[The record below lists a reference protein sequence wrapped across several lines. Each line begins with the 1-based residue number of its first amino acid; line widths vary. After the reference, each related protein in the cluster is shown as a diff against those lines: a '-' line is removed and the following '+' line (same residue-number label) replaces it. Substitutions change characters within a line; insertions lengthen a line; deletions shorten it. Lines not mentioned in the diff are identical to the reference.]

1 MFFRASRF
9 LLLCAV
15 SGVAIPLN
23 AETDPISPPSR
34 RGLPLQW
41 PAPIPVDRVGP
52 IDWSIL
58 PPPSV
63 TYPSHYPPPRQPSTK
78 PNSNLKQTATTS
90 NSSTSDG
97 DDDDELWA
105 LYSRVDWRNRTFP
118 VSSSSTKR
126 DTSHYQNF
134 ITTPQNQGRCASCW
148 AFAATALIEAQVRIE
163 HGIWSKRSESDIHD
177 GVGASCESVGN
188 IHETLAWMAGNWD
201 DIYRPGVNDNIT
213 LSEEERRAK
222 AVGVAD
228 WACDPYEDTNHGY
241 EHCSDRAGRATH
253 IPGYTALGTI
263 DDQKRWLREYGPVV
277 ATFVLYLDFE
287 RWGYEYA
294 ANKGKVK
301 EQIYR
306 YDETSGNTS
315 TGNHIAL
322 VVGYDDHWGAIEG
335 ERAGGAWIVKNSWG
349 AGWGDGG
356 YVYFGYNEAN
366 IDGWIKYGIANV
378 SPDSWSRKRHQSG
391 NMMQSSNG
399 LLHRNFEL
407 LLATSGPNGTVKGF
421 SHLSRDGTSKQWDT
435 VAETIEGVGVVG
447 QPVIVGTS
455 YNKGDFH
462 ALVQDSDSGIQH
474 WVLGDGNN
482 SKAGWALVAGICSP
496 SYIKP
501 IEGQPDFVQAD
512 DSSLV
517 MVVRHSDGSL
527 REWQRPS
534 PSPSNPSPTWRLA
547 SAVFTPKNEGSS
559 ESNVSITQ
567 SGASLIQS
575 NIGHD
580 LYSPK
585 GTSQRSNNLYVV
597 AIRSD
602 GKIQLFWRPGSG
614 SASQS
619 PNPAQWNAG
628 EIFGSDLILPS
639 GTGNRKGSSGPAMI
653 QSFSN
658 TQNETSI
665 GDFHLVVV
673 APKTGTVQH
682 WRRRNDDIHFR
693 EPTPNGGSDK
703 WELLEET
710 AGRKGS
716 RIKNVWSLVQGSF
729 NGRMH
734 MVTEQED
741 GGFGYW
747 EWDPQGEGGKRW
759 AFVEALPRL

>member
-1 MFFRASRF
+1 MFVRASRF

-15 SGVAIPLN
+15 S
-23 AETDPISPPSR
+23 
-34 RGLPLQW
+34 
-41 PAPIPVDRVGP
+41 APIPVDRVGP
-52 IDWSIL
+52 LDWSTL

-63 TYPSHYPPPRQPSTK
+63 TYPSHYPPLKQPLPR
-78 PNSNLKQTATTS
+78 PNSNLKQTTTTS
-90 NSSTSDG
+90 TSSTSDG
-97 DDDDELWA
+97 DEDDELWA

-118 VSSSSTKR
+118 VTSPSTKS
-126 DTSHYQNF
+126 DPAHFQKF
-134 ITTPQNQGRCASCW
+134 ITTPQNQGICASCW

-188 IHETLAWMAGNWD
+188 IHETLAWVAGNWD
-201 DIYRPGVNDNIT
+201 DIYGPGVNDNIT
-213 LSEEERRAK
+213 MLEEERRAK

-277 ATFVLYLDFE
+277 ATFVLYQDFD
-287 RWGYEYA
+287 RWGHEYG

-306 YDETSGNTS
+306 YDGTSGNTS

-391 NMMQSSNG
+391 NMLQSNNG
-399 LLHRNFEL
+399 QLHRNFEL
-407 LLATSGPNGTVKGF
+407 MLAGPGPNGAAKGF
-421 SHLSRDGTSKQWDT
+421 SHLSRDGTSKKWGIVSQT
-435 VAETIEGVGVVG
+435 SESGGIVG

-482 SKAGWALVAGICSP
+482 SKAGWALVAGIRSL
-496 SYIKP
+496 SDIKP
-501 IEGQPDFVQAD
+501 IEGHPGFVQAD

-517 MVVRHSDGSL
+517 MVVRHSDASL
-527 REWQRPS
+527 REVCSICPF
-534 PSPSNPSPTWRLA
+534 T
-547 SAVFTPKNEGSS
+547 VFERTT
-559 ESNVSITQ
+559 NVPITQ

-585 GTSQRSNNLYVV
+585 GTSQKSNNLYVV

-602 GKIQLFWRPGSG
+602 GKMQLFWRPGSG

-639 GTGNRKGSSGPAMI
+639 DTGNRKGSSGPVMI
-653 QSFSN
+653 QSFTN

-673 APKTGTVQH
+673 ARKTGTVQH
-682 WRRRNDDIHFR
+682 WRRRNDDIHVR
-693 EPTPNGGSDK
+693 EPTPNGGRDK
-703 WELLEET
+703 WELLEEM
-710 AGRKGS
+710 AGPEGR

-741 GGFGYW
+741 GAFGYW
-747 EWDPQGEGGKRW
+747 EWDPHGEGGKTW
-759 AFVEALPRL
+759 AFVEALPQY